1 MKLFA
6 AFLKLVRWP
15 NLFFI
20 VLTQCLFYFCVF
32 STVAAKPGYHHRYLL
47 FTLLVAASVLI
58 AAAGYI
64 INDYFDLQIDKVN
77 KPEKVVVDKIVKR
90 RWAIMWHWVFS
101 VAGMLLSLF
110 ISYKTGQWIIVSAN
124 IIAVLLLW
132 FYSTSF
138 KKKVLSGNIIIS
150 ALSAWVLL
158 VVYFF
163 SGADIGKWP
172 QGESLIN
179 FQRFF
184 KFTSLYAGF
193 AFITS
198 LIREVV
204 KDLEDMNGD
213 MQYKCRT
220 MPIEWGVPASKVF
233 VAVWLIVSMAAL
245 FIIQLYAW
253 QTGWWL
259 AALYIVLAVIL
270 PMVFILAALKKAVSP
285 PDYHKLSTSVKFVM
299 LTGILSMLF
308 FLFYR

>member
-6 AFLKLVRWP
+6 AFLKLIRWP

-20 VLTQCLFYFCVF
+20 VLTQCLFYFSVF

-47 FTLLVAASVLI
+47 FILLVIASVLI

-77 KPEKVVVDKIVKR
+77 KPEKVVVDKILKR
-90 RWAIMWHWVFS
+90 RWAIMWHWVLS
-101 VAGMLLSLF
+101 VAGILLSLF
-110 ISYKTGQWIIVSAN
+110 ISYKTGKWIIVLAN
-124 IIAVLLLW
+124 TITVLLLW
-132 FYSTSF
+132 FYSTTF
-138 KKKVLSGNIIIS
+138 KKKILSGNIIVS
-150 ALSAWVLL
+150 ALSAWVVLL
-158 VVYFF
+158 VYFF

-198 LIREVV
+198 LIREVI

-213 MQYKCRT
+213 MLYKCRT

-233 VAVWLIVSMAAL
+233 VAVWLIVGMAAL

-253 QTGWWL
+253 QSGWWL
-259 AALYIVLAVIL
+259 AALYIVLAVML
-270 PMVFILAALKKAVSP
+270 PMVFILAALKKAVTP
-285 PDYHKLSTSVKFVM
+285 QDYHKLSTSTKFVM